1 MITQI
6 SLVIVAL
13 FIIALALVVLV
24 SSLLIVAFK
33 AKKAVDLIQADLHQ
47 IYLESTNIISRLSD
61 FSADIKNKSQSL
73 NFLLKPFS
81 FLNRES
87 FSRSSPNQPQSTT
100 VLQLITWAITGL
112 ILVKKA
118 KEVIKHDTK

>member
-33 AKKAVDLIQADLHQ
+33 AKKVVDLIQADLHQ
-47 IYLESTNIISRLSD
+47 IYLESTNVISRLSD
-61 FSADIKNKSQSL
+61 LSADIKNKSQSL
-73 NFLLKPFS
+73 NFLLKPFN

-87 FSRSSPNQPQSTT
+87 SSQSPSNQPQSTT